1 MTGQT
6 GRVVNRKQKPD
17 KKPKDGSI
25 PRPDHTERDKV
36 LDRLKRR
43 TKDS

>member
-17 KKPKDGSI
+17 KKPKDLTV
-25 PRPDHTERDKV
+25 PTPDRTERDDV
-36 LDRLKRR
+36 LARLKERHSR
-43 TKDS
+43 